1 MHGRVPVVRDLRGVA
16 LGPVGHIA
24 VSVGVG
30 AAVWAGTG
38 SPLAVPVAA
47 ATGVLTDVDHVIDYF
62 NLFVRRDDRRVFV
75 VFHAWEYSLLSILI
89 VLGVWYHPLL
99 LAAAL
104 GHLGHVT
111 AGHLANR
118 PAHPLAYSIA
128 YRTAA
133 GFDWRRLFGEPPA
146 SFLDSMGGKIPMWR
160 YIEPGLDRLA
170 SRVGS
175 DRR

>member
-1 MHGRVPVVRDLRGVA
+1 MPVVRELRGVA
-16 LGPVGHIA
+16 LGPVGHTA
-24 VSVGVG
+24 VSVGV
-30 AAVWAGTG
+30 AAAAWAGTG

-111 AGHLANR
+111 ADHLANR
-118 PAHPLAYSIA
+118 PAHSIA
-128 YRTAA
+128 YRTAV

-146 SFLDSMGGKIPMWR
+146 SFSNSMGGKIPMWR
-160 YIEPGLDRLA
+160 YSEPGLARLA
-170 SRVGS
+170 SRVGG